1 MDIFQHKNVN
11 PGHFKRNNCSK
22 QEQSFLAQSKSI
34 WNKVLWD
41 EAVLHFILFTN
52 EQKCH
57 RDLQVWTIHN
67 GKSAALNTRFR
78 AIFCHFSFLFQ
89 HVLKYFLQGA
99 VNYWSIFRIKINLV
113 TKKIYIQD
121 TITRILT
128 SLYFGIKEKG

>member
-1 MDIFQHKNVN
+1 MKQFYTSSYSLMSRNAIEIF
-11 PGHFKRNNCSK
+11 RS
-22 QEQSFLAQSKSI
+22 EL
-34 WNKVLWD
+34 
-41 EAVLHFILFTN
+41 FIT
-52 EQKCH
+52 
-57 RDLQVWTIHN
+57 